1 MQQFLNTNVK
11 LEASAIKKTS
21 LSKKV
26 WHQNCVNWVFWEQ
39 FGKTIAIFEI
49 SILKF
54 VKKQSYVQ
62 NLNNKFTTKNALFA
76 GLWAEI

>member
-26 WHQNCVNWVFWEQ
+26 WHQNCVNWVFW
-39 FGKTIAIFEI
+39 GA
-49 SILKF
+49 
-54 VKKQSYVQ
+54 VW
-62 NLNNKFTTKNALFA
+62 KNYCH
-76 GLWAEI
+76 I